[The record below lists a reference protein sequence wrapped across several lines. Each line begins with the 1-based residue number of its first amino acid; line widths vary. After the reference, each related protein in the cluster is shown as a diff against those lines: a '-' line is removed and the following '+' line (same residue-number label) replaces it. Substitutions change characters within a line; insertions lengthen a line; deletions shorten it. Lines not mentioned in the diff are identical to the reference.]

1 MKTFNFEFNKNEL
14 SLLRKF
20 LNSAISDLRIDVI
33 TSQRVG
39 LSIKSISKELLLAES
54 ILSKLS

>member
-1 MKTFNFEFNKNEL
+1 MKTFNFEFNKKEL
-14 SLLRKF
+14 SLLRK
-20 LNSAISDLRIDVI
+20 LLHSGICDLRVDII

-39 LSIKSISKELLLAES
+39 LASSSQNKELLLVES

>member
-1 MKTFNFEFNKNEL
+1 MKTFNFEFSKNEL
-14 SLLRKF
+14 SFLRKL
-20 LNSAISDLRIDVI
+20 LNSGISDLRIEVI

-39 LSIKSISKELLLAES
+39 LSTKSLLKELLLAES